1 MTDNISVKI
10 TLDSS
15 SVDSQLK
22 KLDNDFSKIT
32 KKTNALA
39 ESFRDYTKALSDKN
53 AASARSAIGKLNRA
67 FESSKNMVVKLR
79 ESMVEFTRAT
89 KDSGL
94 SSKETATSIAE
105 FKKQLTQVKN
115 AIITASTSLESYK
128 RISKSATASTEQI
141 QLAYIRAASAMRKL
155 EAAEAMAA
163 IMLQNVARATTK
175 AKDVAI
181 EFAAAEQ
188 KLAEEAKK
196 EADAIGDSYKSL
208 TTHSTKAKA
217 ATADTTNLNNALG
230 GVTSS
235 AKSSHYAVVTA
246 YGALDGYST
255 RAKNAAVDTIGLN
268 RQMNGAKPV
277 VEAVKDAFAGAYGT
291 LNIYSASA
299 KKAAV
304 DTASLN
310 MSLAG
315 ITPETEA
322 AKVAFSGAYGSLNI
336 YSEKARTAAV
346 DTTNLNV
353 TLTGVKPAVES
364 VKNAFSGAYGSLNAY
379 SEKAKKAAIDTTNL
393 NMALSGTRPAA
404 KAVTDAYAGA
414 YGSLN
419 AYSAKAKSAAID
431 VTGLNKALG
440 GAVPVAKELSTTAG
454 QLAIDLDK
462 TAAKTNKFAGGL
474 KRLRKSM
481 EFIIRMKFAN
491 YLYRLW
497 DAINPVALARLQ
509 SEFLGFRNAMMVT
522 ADASGTMTEKINH
535 ANDQMVVSARIAK
548 DYRVHIDSVAKAYSK
563 FSAAVVLASGR
574 AEGSIKVAEH
584 QFRAFAKVG
593 RIMNLNKE
601 QMHGLFLSIEQM
613 TSKGFVSMEE
623 LRRQM
628 GQYLPGSMELAAEA
642 MDLGKEKMGEF
653 FKLVAS
659 GTLKTSKFMPKFV
672 KKINETYG
680 GDILEQA
687 LKKPTAAFAELANSL
702 DALKLAFAPALVTLL
717 MPFVKGLTMLANALT
732 KLVGVFFEVDSFVKV
747 LTSSNKNVGKSF
759 ESVASEAN
767 SVNSELTA
775 VSEAADGANESLVK
789 IDKTATSL
797 GEKAMA
803 MKESFMGLTSNLL
816 FLGITA
822 AALIK
827 PFGLILKGFK
837 WLFSPLAKITVGIWA
852 AGKAFLA
859 FKDKMIAI
867 RVAIFAARAALASVA
882 ATAAVIAAPFVAF
895 FGIIAGG
902 IIHYRN
908 LKQAHEETMQAMVN
922 YKAPPISNYDAEI
935 IVLTQSLK
943 KAKGSQATFNAT
955 VRESIGLYN
964 TAVSVLQ
971 QFSPELSKSAMA
983 LASLKKLRDEALAQ
997 GNDTHVKMFNQAIA
1011 TVSKSVNEQTNFI
1024 KANAIAVAEK
1034 QQADFEAAWA
1044 AQKLGHM
1051 TEDYAK
1057 QLYPLVDE
1065 EEALRQAK
1073 LLGIKTTSDQ
1083 MKGIRFMIKHGLTPE
1098 HEAVKTLMGLYKNAD
1113 EAKKRQNKT
1122 KPKALKDNLK
1132 AIDDLI
1138 RAQKDE
1144 LHILGLDTTAQKL
1157 YRIEMAATKQEQK
1170 LWNLVMKD
1178 TATDLETLNQR
1189 YAEGVAAIRATAAA
1203 QKEAIKIAAE
1213 QAKLAAVRGSFET
1226 MTDKIKK
1233 QEQAYTDLIEVQHLM
1248 SSDEFNERL
1257 KAINESL
1264 DTGIIKTEEWAV
1276 IWTDVMGQ
1284 AIGDFAEGAADSIVE
1299 FATTGAV
1306 SFKEMAAS
1314 ILSDISKMIIKML
1327 ILKAIE
1333 SSISS
1338 FNSTGSAAAGSSKEM
1353 GNFMSADFDSISAAG
1368 IGTGFEKGG
1377 VFNKGNVVPFARGGV
1392 INKPV
1397 LFPMANG
1404 AGLAGEAGPE
1414 AIMPLK
1420 RGRNGKLGVESQ
1432 AAHSTIFNI
1441 TIAANE
1447 EGKGYIDK
1455 KSMAQLHTKVMNA
1468 NGAKASRI
1476 K

>member
-196 EADAIGDSYKSL
+196 EANAIGDSYKSL

-364 VKNAFSGAYGSLNAY
+364 VKN
-379 SEKAKKAAIDTTNL
+379 
-393 NMALSGTRPAA
+393 
-404 KAVTDAYAGA
+404 
-414 YGSLN
+414 GSLN

-1468 NGAKASRI
+1468 NGAKEGF
-1476 K
+1476 KN